1 MNQNLYQSGVK
12 LLNALSRHSDVIMRA
27 YLSGSV
33 NERDVS
39 SKVLEALIQQ
49 GILWRPEPDAD
60 IRLKSSVRNLLEGS
74 LQDERNRQIDT
85 NMASA
90 LAAIKTLAQHYKE
103 ALQYG
108 RFVESQ
114 GHLSDLREHVY
125 SLTESLA
132 NHVRV
137 LFSRINNEFGYVAS
151 VDAKI
156 RENELAQSQVSDLL
170 NQIELIRFDE
180 LGQIAGN
187 NRDLRHLLVVALQ
200 QSFTRVTKELSA
212 AQARLIEL
220 IGRFREFRGKTRL
233 LKGFV
238 LHCEQHPDFAPHDY
252 TRQTHVPM
260 LFNQAP
266 ALLADAFPDVNNVEQ
281 ELELQQLVGQIRHVN
296 RVRQSDNRSKA
307 SVRID
312 IEQLAAVEIDD
323 SQLRDAVE
331 HYFCHVI
338 DTGEVIT
345 ALQYLHWKSLDF
357 DQEAWLYQVIGGYQS
372 LDSEEQQYF
381 AIEASGEVHPEYSG
395 NYLIHDVSLGLR

>member
-1 MNQNLYQSGVK
+1 MNQNLFQAGVK

-27 YLSGSV
+27 YLAGSV
-33 NERDVS
+33 SERDVNP
-39 SKVLEALIQQ
+39 KVLEALIQQ
-49 GILWRPEPDAD
+49 GVLWRPEPDAEL
-60 IRLKSSVRNLLEGS
+60 RLKSSVRNLLEGS

-103 ALQYG
+103 ALHYG

-125 SLTESLA
+125 GLTESLA

-170 NQIELIRFDE
+170 NQLELLRFDE
-180 LGQIAGN
+180 LGQLAGN

-200 QSFTRVTKELSA
+200 QSFTRVTKELAA

-220 IGRFREFRGKTRL
+220 LGRFREFRGKTRL

-238 LHCEQHPDFAPHDY
+238 LHCEQHPDFAPRDY
-252 TRQTHVPM
+252 TSQSQVPM
-260 LFNQAP
+260 LFNQAKPILAP
-266 ALLADAFPDVNNVEQ
+266 ASVDVNNVEQ
-281 ELELQQLVGQIRHVN
+281 ELELQQLVSQIRQVN
-296 RVRQSDNRSKA
+296 RVRSQTQRNKA

-312 IEQLAAVEIDD
+312 IEQIAAIEMDD
-323 SQLRDAVE
+323 SQLREAVE
-331 HYFCHVI
+331 AYFCYVI
-338 DTGEVIT
+338 DSGEPIT
-345 ALQYLHWKSLDF
+345 ALQYMQWQSLDF
-357 DQEAWLYQVIGGYQS
+357 DPEAWLYQVIGGYQS
-372 LDSEEQQYF
+372 LDDEEQHYF
-381 AIEASGEVHPEYSG
+381 AIEATGEVHPQYSG
-395 NYLIHDVSLGLR
+395 NYLIHDVYLGLR